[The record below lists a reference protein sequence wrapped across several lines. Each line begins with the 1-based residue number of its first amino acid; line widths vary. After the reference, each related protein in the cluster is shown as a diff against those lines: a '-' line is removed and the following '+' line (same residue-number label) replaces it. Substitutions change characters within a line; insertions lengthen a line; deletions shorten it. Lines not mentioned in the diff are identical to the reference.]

1 MALLPR
7 QIKSRKILYAN
18 NLVLLKVLNQWK
30 LYDSKVT
37 DTKKDSTKKISI
49 DEYFKSQN

>member
-1 MALLPR
+1 MALLPK
-7 QIKSRKILYAN
+7 QIKRRKILYAN
-18 NLVLLKVLNQWK
+18 NLVVLKVLNQWK

-37 DTKKDSTKKISI
+37 NTKQDSTKKIYT

>member
-1 MALLPR
+1 MALLPQ
-7 QIKSRKILYAN
+7 QIQRRKILYAN
-18 NLVLLKVLNQWK
+18 NLVVLKVLNKWK

-37 DTKKDSTKKISI
+37 DKEKDSTKKIST